1 MIQRIQSIYLLVAV
15 VICAF
20 APFIIPEMPTGDTD
34 LAINYNHSL
43 VFGGFHFTGLVALI
57 SIVLFKNRKLQMG
70 VIRFAIVISII
81 LLGLFV
87 YWSLMLPGEN
97 GFSEKGIGILFPVIS
112 IVFLVLAYRAINKD
126 DNLVKSADRL
136 R

>member
-1 MIQRIQSIYLLVAV
+1 
-15 VICAF
+15 
-20 APFIIPEMPTGDTD
+20 
-34 LAINYNHSL
+34 
-43 VFGGFHFTGLVALI
+43 
-57 SIVLFKNRKLQMG
+57 MG

-136 R
+136 RWILS